1 MKDTMP
7 QFIADEHF
15 LELFRFVVDL
25 GAQAGPFIADL
36 RSFHD
41 KFVDPKVRNVRT
53 SPLAVF
59 NMIPEQFSF
68 TKVASVKHV
77 YSCHPSR
84 VQHGYC
90 ELFRRQLLK
99 QILDDQKLR
108 EVMREGEDV
117 LSFFHASCSQAL
129 AALAKADKTWF
140 LGNLDRDIFTAVM
153 GGYGGRT
160 GDAPATTRQADLHL
174 ISEKFYVRL
183 ASLVEGNSAAA
194 LPPRSWKTGFLVAP
208 APPTIGA
215 KLESKVLVFDKHGK
229 PLSAQDTSSGQES
242 EHFEWQSFFKTTN
255 VAASAKQ
262 ERIRSLVF
270 SVLCRIQRGLES
282 ASTRVEVDI
291 ARGGVSKQPQVIAA
305 KAFEINQV
313 FMVPLVKTTG
323 AISFK
328 EGLPWE
334 LAVDVKEGDAAHT
347 TAYIQGSST
356 LPKLPA
362 ASAAVESLSQSRRTD
377 HAWKTLIS
385 MAFLV
390 GAAVHGRG
398 GVQLCD
404 RDVSDE
410 AREYYRGTRGRGDNA
425 EHLPRR
431 HCGGEHPR
439 TFQHQGACGRRRVGR
454 ALEEDCQDH
463 ADREDKDLAGCCDAR
478 IPPG

>member
-41 KFVDPKVRNVRT
+41 KFVDPKVRKVRT
-53 SPLAVF
+53 STFALF

-208 APPTIGA
+208 ALRRPGRSWRVKYSCSTSMA
-215 KLESKVLVFDKHGK
+215 SHCLRRTRRRARNRS
-229 PLSAQDTSSGQES
+229 TSSGRVFSRRRTWPLPPSRSALGHWCSQCCAAFS
-242 EHFEWQSFFKTTN
+242 
-255 VAASAKQ
+255 AASN
-262 ERIRSLVF
+262 
-270 SVLCRIQRGLES
+270 
-282 ASTRVEVDI
+282 
-291 ARGGVSKQPQVIAA
+291 P
-305 KAFEINQV
+305 
-313 FMVPLVKTTG
+313 
-323 AISFK
+323 
-328 EGLPWE
+328 
-334 LAVDVKEGDAAHT
+334 
-347 TAYIQGSST
+347 
-356 LPKLPA
+356 
-362 ASAAVESLSQSRRTD
+362 
-377 HAWKTLIS
+377 
-385 MAFLV
+385 
-390 GAAVHGRG
+390 
-398 GVQLCD
+398 
-404 RDVSDE
+404 
-410 AREYYRGTRGRGDNA
+410 
-425 EHLPRR
+425 
-431 HCGGEHPR
+431 HPR
-439 TFQHQGACGRRRVGR
+439 AWRWT
-454 ALEEDCQDH
+454 
-463 ADREDKDLAGCCDAR
+463 
-478 IPPG
+478 

>member
-1 MKDTMP
+1 MRK
-7 QFIADEHF
+7 
-15 LELFRFVVDL
+15 
-25 GAQAGPFIADL
+25 
-36 RSFHD
+36 
-41 KFVDPKVRNVRT
+41 VRT
-53 SPLAVF
+53 STFALF

-90 ELFRRQLLK
+90 EPFRRQLLK

-129 AALAKADKTWF
+129 AALAKADKTRF

-174 ISEKFYVRL
+174 ISEKFYARL
-183 ASLVEGNSAAA
+183 ASSVEGNSAAA

-242 EHFEWQSFFKTTN
+242 EHFEWQSFFKTAN

-262 ERIRSLVF
+262 ERIRSFVF
-270 SVLCRIQRGLES
+270 SVLSCIQRGLDS
-282 ASTRVEVDI
+282 ASTGVEVDI
-291 ARGGVSKQPQVIAA
+291 ARGGASKQPQVIAA

-377 HAWKTLIS
+377 HAWK
-385 MAFLV
+385 
-390 GAAVHGRG
+390 
-398 GVQLCD
+398 Q
-404 RDVSDE
+404 
-410 AREYYRGTRGRGDNA
+410 
-425 EHLPRR
+425 
-431 HCGGEHPR
+431 
-439 TFQHQGACGRRRVGR
+439 
-454 ALEEDCQDH
+454 
-463 ADREDKDLAGCCDAR
+463 
-478 IPPG
+478 